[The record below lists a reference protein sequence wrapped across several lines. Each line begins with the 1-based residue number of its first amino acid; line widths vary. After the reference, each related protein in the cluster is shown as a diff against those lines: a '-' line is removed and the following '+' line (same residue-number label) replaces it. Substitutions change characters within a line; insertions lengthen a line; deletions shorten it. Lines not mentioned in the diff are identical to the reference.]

1 MDPILPVSAV
11 ALVFAAT
18 TPALL
23 LLANRERRFIHSA
36 FSHYLSPTLVGRLA
50 ENPGELRLGGEIRDL
65 TVLFSD
71 IRGFTTLSEKLDPDE
86 LTGLLNDFLTPATD
100 VLLRADAT
108 IDKYIGD
115 AIMAFWNA
123 PLDIPDHPRKAC
135 IAALAMRRALDD
147 LNRERGFDLRIGI
160 GLNSGECCVGNLGSA
175 QRFSYSAI
183 GDSVNLASRIEGL
196 TKQYGVDILV
206 TETTREEARDLA
218 FVEADLVR
226 VVGREQPIR
235 IFALV
240 GDAGHA
246 GSKDFRAFREAH
258 GRFLDIYRRGDMAG
272 ARAVLS
278 DASAI
283 APDQLAG
290 LYGVYRDRLALLAK
304 TPPEPGWD
312 GVFVAERK

>member
-1 MDPILPVSAV
+1 
-11 ALVFAAT
+11 
-18 TPALL
+18 
-23 LLANRERRFIHSA
+23 
-36 FSHYLSPTLVGRLA
+36 
-50 ENPGELRLGGEIRDL
+50 
-65 TVLFSD
+65 
-71 IRGFTTLSEKLDPDE
+71 
-86 LTGLLNDFLTPATD
+86 
-100 VLLRADAT
+100 
-108 IDKYIGD
+108 
-115 AIMAFWNA
+115 
-123 PLDIPDHPRKAC
+123 
-135 IAALAMRRALDD
+135 MRRALDD
-147 LNRERGFDLRIGI
+147 LNLERGFDLRIGI

-246 GSKDFRAFREAH
+246 GSEDFRAVREAH

-304 TPPEPGWD
+304 APPEPGWD